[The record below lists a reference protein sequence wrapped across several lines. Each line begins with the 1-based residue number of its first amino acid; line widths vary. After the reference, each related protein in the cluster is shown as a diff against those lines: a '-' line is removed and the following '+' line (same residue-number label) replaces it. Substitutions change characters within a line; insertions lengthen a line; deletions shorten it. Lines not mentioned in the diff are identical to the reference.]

1 MSDTQPTSTLLR
13 TTPLISWHQSHSA
26 RLAEFAGYQ
35 MPVQYGSIVAE
46 HQATRQSAGLFDV
59 SHMARLRLEGSRAVE
74 LLEHLLTRRTG
85 DMQPGQVRYSLLCNL
100 EGGILDDI
108 LVSYLESPSGRHFFL
123 LVVNAGNHQKVLK
136 WIQPH
141 LADFPDVALSDV
153 TEATAMMALQGP
165 NSLTILKRLFPD
177 NPQRISRLEYYQS
190 TVTNQM
196 GKPTIVSRTGYTGE
210 DGYELIVR
218 AEDAQQVWNN
228 LMMAGR
234 DQAIQPA
241 GLGARDTLRLEAG
254 MPLYGHELSESI
266 DPFSAGLRFAVNL
279 KGRDFIGASA
289 LATKL
294 AQPPISQRVGLKLSG
309 RRAAREG
316 ASILDSDR
324 RVVGQVTS
332 GTFSPTLQ
340 QPIAMAY
347 LSAQV
352 SSPGTQV
359 TVDVRGSDVS
369 AEVVKLPFYRAS

>member
-108 LVSYLESPSGRHFFL
+108 LVSYLESPSGRQFYL
-123 LVVNAGNHQKVLK
+123 LVINAGNHQKVLK
-136 WIQPH
+136 WMQPH
-141 LADFPDVALSDV
+141 LADFPDVAISDV

-165 NSLTILKRLFPD
+165 NSLSILQRLFPD
-177 NPQRISRLEYYQS
+177 NAHRVSRLEYYQA

-210 DGYELIVR
+210 DGFELIVR
-218 AEDAQQVWNN
+218 AEDAQRVWNN
-228 LMMAGR
+228 LMLAGR
-234 DQAIQPA
+234 DHGIQPA

-279 KGRDFIGASA
+279 KGRDFLGASA
-289 LATKL
+289 LAAKI
-294 AQPPISQRVGLKLSG
+294 AQPLISQRVGLKLSG